1 MILKFKEK
9 YVMGVAFVEEF
20 QNIWDKVVG
29 QMKLSM
35 AEQSFEMTLSSP
47 KKAYKREN
55 KVFVAVTNE
64 HERFMLDKFYIHDI
78 SEVLDE
84 LSGEALELK
93 FVTPEY
99 IEKQQQKYS
108 LIEADPNIHNYY
120 RGNLN
125 ATYTFDRY
133 VAGKSNRLA
142 YMMALQV
149 ADRPAEVANPFYLF
163 GGVGLGKTHLMQ
175 AVGNQMLDNNPN
187 TKILYCTSEKFV
199 DDYRIATM
207 KKNFD
212 EFKKTYREVDVLL
225 IDDIQFLAKKEQ
237 TQEEFFNTFNELH
250 NANKQIII
258 TSDRPASEL
267 KDMMDRLTSRFEW
280 GMQADIKTPDTQT
293 RIDIMKRKLSGENIS
308 PEDFPE
314 EVLEFIATKF
324 HSNVRTLEGALKRL
338 IFYATINNSEFTIEL
353 ANDALRQLIKEE
365 KRTSRVDVKNIIKE
379 TASYYGIST
388 LDVISKKRKKEIALA
403 RQVAM
408 YLMRELTESSYPK
421 IGDSFGGRDHTTVMH
436 SCKKIEKQMKEN
448 SELASAVKSL
458 KKMFI

>member
-1 MILKFKEK
+1 ME
-9 YVMGVAFVEEF
+9 VSRMEEY
-20 QNIWDKVVG
+20 QSVWDKVVG
-29 QMKLSM
+29 QMKLSIS
-35 AEQSFEMTLSSP
+35 EQSFEMTLSTP
-47 KKAYKREN
+47 KQAYKREN
-55 KVFVAVTNE
+55 KVYVAVTNE
-64 HERFMLDKFYIHDI
+64 HERFMLDKFYLQDI
-78 SEVLDE
+78 SKTLNEI
-84 LSGEALELK
+84 SGESLELK

-108 LIEADPNIHNYY
+108 LVEADSNIHHYY

-142 YMMALQV
+142 YMLALQV
-149 ADRPAEVANPFYLF
+149 ADRPAEVANPFYIF

-175 AVGNQMLDNNPN
+175 AVGNQMLDNNPD
-187 TKILYCTSEKFV
+187 TRVLYCTSEKFV

-207 KKNFD
+207 RKNFD
-212 EFKKTYREVDVLL
+212 DFKKKYREVDVLL
-225 IDDIQFLAKKEQ
+225 IDDIQFLARKEQ
-237 TQEEFFNTFNELH
+237 TQEEFFNTFNDLY
-250 NANKQIII
+250 NDNKQIII
-258 TSDRPASEL
+258 TSDGPASEL

-280 GMQADIKTPDTQT
+280 GMQADIQTPDIQT

-314 EVLEFIATKF
+314 EVLEFIACKF

-365 KRTSRVDVKNIIKE
+365 KRSSKIDVKNIIKE
-379 TASYYGIST
+379 TAEHYGVSA
-388 LDVISKKRKKEIALA
+388 LDITSKKRKQEIALA

-408 YLMRELTESSYPK
+408 YLMRELTEASYPK

-436 SCKKIEKQMKEN
+436 SCKKIETQIKEN
-448 SELASAVKSL
+448 NELAKTIATL
-458 KKMFI
+458 KKVFI

>member
-1 MILKFKEK
+1 M
-9 YVMGVAFVEEF
+9 EEY
-20 QNIWDKVVG
+20 QSIWDKVVG
-29 QMKLSM
+29 QMKLIVS
-35 AEQSFEMTLSSP
+35 EQSFEMTLATP
-47 KKAYKREN
+47 KQAYKREN
-55 KVFVAVTNE
+55 KVYVAVINE
-64 HERFMLDKFYIHDI
+64 HERFMLDKFYLPDI
-78 SEVLDE
+78 LKTLNEIA
-84 LSGEALELK
+84 GEPLELK
-93 FVTPEY
+93 FVNPEF

-108 LIEADPNIHNYY
+108 LVEADPNIHNYY

-125 ATYTFDRY
+125 ATYTFERY

-142 YMMALQV
+142 YMLALQV

-175 AVGNQMLDNNPN
+175 AVGSQMLDNNPN
-187 TKILYCTSEKFV
+187 TRILYCTSEKFV

-212 EFKKTYREVDVLL
+212 DFKKKYREVDALL

-237 TQEEFFNTFNELH
+237 TQEEFFNTFNDLYNE
-250 NANKQIII
+250 NKQIII

-267 KDMMDRLTSRFEW
+267 RDMMDRLTSRFEW
-280 GMQADIKTPDTQT
+280 GMQADIQTPDIQT

-308 PEDFPE
+308 PDDFPE

-353 ANDALRQLIKEE
+353 ANDALKQLIIEE
-365 KRTSRVDVKNIIKE
+365 KRSSKIDVKNIIKE
-379 TASYYGIST
+379 TAEHFGIST
-388 LDVISKKRKKEIALA
+388 LDITSKKRKQEIALA

-421 IGDSFGGRDHTTVMH
+421 IGESFGGRDHTTVMH
-436 SCKKIEKQMKEN
+436 SCKKIEKQIKEN
-448 SELASAVKSL
+448 DEIAKTITTL
-458 KKMFI
+458 KKLFI

>member
-1 MILKFKEK
+1 M
-9 YVMGVAFVEEF
+9 EEY
-20 QNIWDKVVG
+20 QSIWDEVVG
-29 QMKLSM
+29 QMKLLIS
-35 AEQSFEMTLSSP
+35 EQSFEMTLSTP
-47 KKAYKREN
+47 KQAYKRGN
-55 KVFVAVTNE
+55 KVYISVTNE
-64 HERFMLDKFYIHDI
+64 AERYMLDKFHFQDI
-78 SEVLDE
+78 SKILDDI
-84 LSGEALELK
+84 SGESLELK
-93 FVTPEY
+93 FVTPAY

-108 LIEADPNIHNYY
+108 VVEADPNIHNYY

-125 ATYTFDRY
+125 ATYTFERY

-142 YMMALQV
+142 YMLALQV
-149 ADRPAEVANPFYLF
+149 ADRPAEVANPFYIF

-207 KKNFD
+207 KKDFD
-212 EFKKTYREVDVLL
+212 DFKKKYREVDVLL

-237 TQEEFFNTFNELH
+237 TQEEFFNTFNDLY
-250 NANKQIII
+250 NDNKQIII

-280 GMQADIKTPDTQT
+280 GMQADIQTPDIQT
-293 RIDIMKRKLSGENIS
+293 RMDIMKRKLSGENIS
-308 PEDFPE
+308 PDDFPE
-314 EVLEFIATKF
+314 EILEFIATKF

-365 KRTSRVDVKNIIKE
+365 KRTSRIDVKNIIKE
-379 TASYYGIST
+379 TAEHFGVSSVDIMS
-388 LDVISKKRKKEIALA
+388 SKRKQEIALA

-448 SELASAVKSL
+448 NELATSVKTL
-458 KKMFI
+458 KKLFI

>member
-1 MILKFKEK
+1 MED
-9 YVMGVAFVEEF
+9 Y
-20 QNIWDKVVG
+20 QSIWDKVVE

-35 AEQSFEMTLSSP
+35 AEQSFEMTLSTP
-47 KKAYKREN
+47 KRAYKRKN
-55 KVFVAVTNE
+55 KVYVAATNE
-64 HERFMLDKFYIHDI
+64 HERFMLDKFYLQDV
-78 SEVLDE
+78 SKTLNE
-84 LSGEALELK
+84 LAGESLELK

-99 IEKQQQKYS
+99 IEKEQQKYS
-108 LIEADPNIHNYY
+108 LVEADSNIHNYY

-142 YMMALQV
+142 YMLALQV

-187 TKILYCTSEKFV
+187 TRILCCTSEKFV

-207 KKNFD
+207 KKDFD
-212 EFKKTYREVDVLL
+212 DFKAKYREVDVLL

-237 TQEEFFNTFNELH
+237 TQEEFFNTFNELY
-250 NANKQIII
+250 NNNKQIII

-280 GMQADIKTPDTQT
+280 GMQADIQIPDIQT
-293 RIDIMKRKLSGENIS
+293 RIDILKRKLTGENIAV
-308 PEDFPE
+308 EDFPE
-314 EVLEFIATKF
+314 EVLEFVASKF

-338 IFYATINNSEFTIEL
+338 IFYATINNSPFTIEL
-353 ANDALRQLIKEE
+353 ANDALKQLIREE
-365 KRTSRVDVKNIIKE
+365 KRSSKIEVKNIIKE
-379 TASYYGIST
+379 AADYYEIST
-388 LDVISKKRKKEIALA
+388 ADIVSKKRKQEIALA

-408 YLMRELTESSYPK
+408 YLIRELTEISYPK
-421 IGDSFGGRDHTTVMH
+421 IGDHFGGRDHTTVMH
-436 SCKKIEKQMKEN
+436 SCKKIERQMKEN
-448 SELASAVKSL
+448 AELAQTIIKL
-458 KKMFI
+458 KQLFI

>member
-1 MILKFKEK
+1 M
-9 YVMGVAFVEEF
+9 EEY
-20 QNIWDKVVG
+20 QSIWDKVVE

-35 AEQSFEMTLSSP
+35 AEQSFGMTLSTP
-47 KKAYKREN
+47 KQAYKRKN
-55 KVFVAVTNE
+55 KVYVSVTNE
-64 HERFMLDKFYIHDI
+64 HERFMLDKFYIQDI
-78 SEVLDE
+78 SKTLDE
-84 LSGEALELK
+84 IAGKSLELK
-93 FVTPEY
+93 FVNPEY

-108 LIEADPNIHNYY
+108 LVEADPNIHNYY

-142 YMMALQV
+142 YMLALQV

-187 TKILYCTSEKFV
+187 TRILYCTSEKFV

-207 KKNFD
+207 KRNFD
-212 EFKKTYREVDVLL
+212 EFKEKYRKVDVLL

-237 TQEEFFNTFNELH
+237 TQEEFFNTFNDLY
-250 NANKQIII
+250 NNNKQIII

-280 GMQADIKTPDTQT
+280 GMQADIQTPDIQT

-314 EVLEFIATKF
+314 EVLEFVATKF

-338 IFYATINNSEFTIEL
+338 IFYATINNAEFTIEL
-353 ANDALRQLIKEE
+353 ANDALKNLIKEE
-365 KRTSRVDVKNIIKE
+365 KRSSKVEVKNIIKE
-379 TASYYGIST
+379 TAQYYEIST
-388 LDVISKKRKKEIALA
+388 LDIISKKRKQEIALA

-408 YLMRELTESSYPK
+408 YLIRDLTEASYPK
-421 IGDSFGGRDHTTVMH
+421 IGDFFGGRDHTTVMH
-436 SCKKIEKQMKEN
+436 SCKKIEKLLKEN
-448 SELASAVKSL
+448 NELAKSIVTL
-458 KKMFI
+458 KKLFM

>member
-1 MILKFKEK
+1 MET
-9 YVMGVAFVEEF
+9 Y
-20 QNIWDKVVG
+20 QPIWDKVVG
-29 QMKLSM
+29 QMKMQIS
-35 AEQSFEMTLSSP
+35 EQSFEMTLATP
-47 KKAYKREN
+47 KQAYKRKN
-55 KVFVAVTNE
+55 KVYVSVTNE
-64 HERFMLDKFYIHDI
+64 HERFMLDKFYIQDI
-78 SEVLDE
+78 SKTLADVT
-84 LSGEALELK
+84 GESLELR

-99 IEKQQQKYS
+99 IEKEKKQFS
-108 LIEADPNIHNYY
+108 LLEADSNVHNYY

-142 YMMALQV
+142 YMLALQV

-212 EFKKTYREVDVLL
+212 EFKKKYRDVDVLL

-237 TQEEFFNTFNELH
+237 TQEEFFNTFNDLY
-250 NANKQIII
+250 NDNKQIII

-280 GMQADIKTPDTQT
+280 GMQADIQIPDIQT
-293 RIDIMKRKLSGENIS
+293 RMDILRRKIMGENIH
-308 PEDFPE
+308 PEEFPE
-314 EVLEFIATKF
+314 SVLEFIASKF

-338 IFYATINNSEFTIEL
+338 IFYATIHNSEYTIEL
-353 ANDALRQLIKEE
+353 ANDALKQLIKEE
-365 KRTSRVDVKNIIKE
+365 KRTSKIDIKNIIKE
-379 TASYYGIST
+379 TAEHYGIST
-388 LDVISKKRKKEIALA
+388 LDVLSKKRKQEIALA

-408 YLMRELTESSYPK
+408 YLVRDLTESSYPK
-421 IGDSFGGRDHTTVMH
+421 IGDAFGGRDHTTVMH
-436 SCKKIEKQMKEN
+436 SCKKIEKQIKEN
-448 SELASAVKSL
+448 SEVSKTITKL
-458 KKMFI
+458 KKLFI

>member
-1 MILKFKEK
+1 M
-9 YVMGVAFVEEF
+9 EEY
-20 QNIWDKVVG
+20 QSIWDKVVG
-29 QMKLSM
+29 EMKLSM
-35 AEQSFEMTLSSP
+35 SEQSFEMTLATT
-47 KKAYKREN
+47 KQAYKREN
-55 KVFVAVTNE
+55 KIYVSVTNE
-64 HERFMLDKFYIHDI
+64 HERFMLDKFYFQDI
-78 SEVLDE
+78 SKTLDDI
-84 LSGEALELK
+84 SGESLELK
-93 FVTPEY
+93 FVTPDY
-99 IEKQQQKYS
+99 IERQQQKYS
-108 LIEADPNIHNYY
+108 LVEADPNIHNYY

-125 ATYTFDRY
+125 ATYTFERY

-142 YMMALQV
+142 YMLALQV
-149 ADRPAEVANPFYLF
+149 ADRPAEVANPFYIF

-187 TKILYCTSEKFV
+187 AKLLYCTSEKFV

-212 EFKKTYREVDVLL
+212 DFKKKYREVDVLL

-237 TQEEFFNTFNELH
+237 TQEEFFNTFNDLY
-250 NANKQIII
+250 NDNKQIII

-280 GMQADIKTPDTQT
+280 GMQADIQTPDIQT
-293 RIDIMKRKLSGENIS
+293 RIDIMKRKLTGENID

-338 IFYATINNSEFTIEL
+338 IFFATINNSEFTIEL

-379 TASYYGIST
+379 TAEHYGVT
-388 LDVISKKRKKEIALA
+388 ALDIMSKKRKKEIALA

-448 SELASAVKSL
+448 IELATAVKTL
-458 KKMFI
+458 KKLFI

>member
-1 MILKFKEK
+1 M
-9 YVMGVAFVEEF
+9 EEY
-20 QNIWDKVVG
+20 QPIWDQVVG
-29 QMKLSM
+29 QMKLSIS
-35 AEQSFEMTLSSP
+35 EQSFEMTLSTP
-47 KKAYKREN
+47 KQAYKREN
-55 KVFVAVTNE
+55 KVYVAVTNE
-64 HERFMLDKFYIHDI
+64 HERFMLDKFYLQDI
-78 SEVLDE
+78 SKTLDE
-84 LSGEALELK
+84 VSGESLELK

-99 IEKQQQKYS
+99 IEKQQKKYS
-108 LIEADPNIHNYY
+108 LVEADANIHHYY

-142 YMMALQV
+142 YMLALQV
-149 ADRPAEVANPFYLF
+149 ADRPAEVANPFYIF

-187 TKILYCTSEKFV
+187 THVLYCTSEKFV

-212 EFKKTYREVDVLL
+212 DFKRKYRDVDVLL

-237 TQEEFFNTFNELH
+237 TQEEFFNTFNDLY
-250 NANKQIII
+250 NDNKQIII

-280 GMQADIKTPDTQT
+280 GMQADIQTPDIQT

-314 EVLEFIATKF
+314 EVLEFIASKF

-365 KRTSRVDVKNIIKE
+365 KRSSKIDVKNIIKE
-379 TASYYGIST
+379 TAEHYGVST
-388 LDVISKKRKKEIALA
+388 LDITSKKRKKEIALA

-408 YLMRELTESSYPK
+408 YLMRELTEASYPK
-421 IGDSFGGRDHTTVMH
+421 IGDAFGGRDHTTVMH
-436 SCKKIEKQMKEN
+436 SCKKIEAQMKEN
-448 SELASAVKSL
+448 HELAKTVEVL
-458 KKMFI
+458 KKIFI

>member
-1 MILKFKEK
+1 M
-9 YVMGVAFVEEF
+9 EEY
-20 QNIWDKVVG
+20 QSVWDEVVG
-29 QMKLSM
+29 QMKLLIS
-35 AEQSFEMTLSSP
+35 EQSFEMTLATP
-47 KKAYKREN
+47 KQAYKRGN
-55 KVFVAVTNE
+55 KIYISVKNE
-64 HERFMLDKFYIHDI
+64 HERFMLDKFYFQDI
-78 SEVLDE
+78 SKTLEDI
-84 LSGEALELK
+84 SGEALELK
-93 FVTPEY
+93 FVTPDY
-99 IEKQQQKYS
+99 IEQEQQKYS
-108 LIEADPNIHNYY
+108 VVEADPNIHQYY

-125 ATYTFDRY
+125 ATYTFERY
-133 VAGKSNRLA
+133 VAGKSNRVA
-142 YMMALQV
+142 YMIALQV
-149 ADRPAEVANPFYLF
+149 ADRPAEVANPLYIF

-187 TKILYCTSEKFV
+187 TKLLYCTSEKFV

-207 KKNFD
+207 KKDFD
-212 EFKKTYREVDVLL
+212 DFKQKYREIDVLL

-237 TQEEFFNTFNELH
+237 TQEEFFNTFNDLY
-250 NANKQIII
+250 NDNKQIII

-280 GMQADIKTPDTQT
+280 GMQADIQTPDIQT
-293 RIDIMKRKLSGENIS
+293 RIDIMKRKLTGENIS
-308 PEDFPE
+308 PDDFPE

-365 KRTSRVDVKNIIKE
+365 KRTSRIDVKNIIKE
-379 TASYYGIST
+379 TAEHYGVTT
-388 LDVISKKRKKEIALA
+388 LDIMSKKRKQEIALA

-436 SCKKIEKQMKEN
+436 SCKKIESQMKEN
-448 SELASAVKSL
+448 IELATSVKTL
-458 KKMFI
+458 KKLFI

>member
-1 MILKFKEK
+1 M
-9 YVMGVAFVEEF
+9 EEY
-20 QNIWDKVVG
+20 QSIWEQVVG

-35 AEQSFEMTLSSP
+35 AEQSFEMTLSTP
-47 KKAYKREN
+47 KLAYKREN
-55 KVFVAVTNE
+55 KVYIAVTNE
-64 HERFMLDKFYIHDI
+64 HERFMLDKFYIQDI
-78 SEVLDE
+78 SETLSE
-84 LSGEALELK
+84 ISGEALELK
-93 FVTPEY
+93 FVTPDY
-99 IEKQQQKYS
+99 IEKQQQQYS
-108 LIEADPNIHNYY
+108 LVEADPNIHHYY

-142 YMMALQV
+142 YMLALQV

-187 TKILYCTSEKFV
+187 TKLLYCTSEKFV

-207 KKNFD
+207 KKDFD
-212 EFKKTYREVDVLL
+212 DFKKKYRDVDVLL

-237 TQEEFFNTFNELH
+237 TQEEFFNTFNELY

-280 GMQADIKTPDTQT
+280 GMQADIQMPDIGT
-293 RIDIMKRKLSGENIS
+293 RIDIMKRKLTGENID
-308 PEDFPE
+308 PDDFPE

-353 ANDALRQLIKEE
+353 ANDALKQLIKEE

-379 TASYYGIST
+379 TAEHYGIST
-388 LDVISKKRKKEIALA
+388 LDILSKKRKQEIALA

-408 YLMRELTESSYPK
+408 YLVRELTESSYPK

-436 SCKKIEKQMKEN
+436 SCKKIEKLMKEN
-448 SELASAVKSL
+448 TDLASSVKTL
-458 KKMFI
+458 RKLFI

>member
-1 MILKFKEK
+1 M
-9 YVMGVAFVEEF
+9 EEY
-20 QNIWDKVVG
+20 QSIWDKVVG
-29 QMKLSM
+29 EMKLSIS
-35 AEQSFEMTLSSP
+35 EQSFEMLLATP
-47 KKAYKREN
+47 KQAYRQAN
-55 KVFVAVTNE
+55 QVYISVTNE
-64 HERFMLDKFYIHDI
+64 HERFMLDKYYFQDI
-78 SEVLDE
+78 SKRLDE
-84 LSGEALELK
+84 ISGESLELK
-93 FVTPEY
+93 FVTPDY

-108 LIEADPNIHNYY
+108 LVEADPNIHNYY

-125 ATYTFDRY
+125 ATYTFERY

-142 YMMALQV
+142 YMLALQV
-149 ADRPAEVANPFYLF
+149 ADRPAEVANPFYIF

-207 KKNFD
+207 KKDFD
-212 EFKKTYREVDVLL
+212 DFKKKYREIDVLL

-237 TQEEFFNTFNELH
+237 TQEEFFNTFNDLY
-250 NANKQIII
+250 NDNKQIII

-280 GMQADIKTPDTQT
+280 GMQADIQTPDIQT
-293 RIDIMKRKLSGENIS
+293 RMDIMKRKLSGENIS
-308 PEDFPE
+308 PDDFPE

-365 KRTSRVDVKNIIKE
+365 KRTSRIDVKNIIKE
-379 TASYYGIST
+379 TAEYYGVTS
-388 LDVISKKRKKEIALA
+388 LDIISKKRKQEIALA

-436 SCKKIEKQMKEN
+436 SCKKIETQMKVN
-448 SELASAVKSL
+448 IELATSVKTL

>member
-1 MILKFKEK
+1 M
-9 YVMGVAFVEEF
+9 EEY
-20 QNIWDKVVG
+20 QSIWDKVVRE
-29 QMKLSM
+29 MKLSM
-35 AEQSFEMTLSSP
+35 SEQSYEMTLATT
-47 KKAYKREN
+47 KQAYKREN
-55 KVFVAVTNE
+55 KIYVAVTNE
-64 HERFMLDKFYIHDI
+64 HERFMLDKFYFQDI
-78 SEVLDE
+78 SKTLDE
-84 LSGEALELK
+84 ISGESLELK
-93 FVTPEY
+93 FVTPDY
-99 IEKQQQKYS
+99 IEKQQKKYS
-108 LIEADPNIHNYY
+108 LVEADPNIHNYY

-142 YMMALQV
+142 YMLALQV
-149 ADRPAEVANPFYLF
+149 ADRPAEVANPFYIF

-187 TKILYCTSEKFV
+187 VKLLYCTSEKFV

-207 KKNFD
+207 KKDFD
-212 EFKKTYREVDVLL
+212 DFKKKYREVDVLL

-237 TQEEFFNTFNELH
+237 TQEEFFNTFNDLY
-250 NANKQIII
+250 NDNKQIII

-280 GMQADIKTPDTQT
+280 GMQADIQTPDIQT
-293 RIDIMKRKLSGENIS
+293 RMDIMRRKLTGENID
-308 PEDFPE
+308 PDDFPE

-338 IFYATINNSEFTIEL
+338 IFFATINNSEFSIEL

-379 TASYYGIST
+379 TAEHYGVSA
-388 LDVISKKRKKEIALA
+388 LDIMSKKRKKEIALA

-436 SCKKIEKQMKEN
+436 SCKKVERQMKEN
-448 SELASAVKSL
+448 IELATSVKTL